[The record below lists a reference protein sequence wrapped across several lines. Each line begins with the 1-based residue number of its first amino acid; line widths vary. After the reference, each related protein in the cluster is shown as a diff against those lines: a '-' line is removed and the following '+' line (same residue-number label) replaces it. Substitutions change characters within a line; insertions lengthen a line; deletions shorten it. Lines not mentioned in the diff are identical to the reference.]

1 MANNPNM
8 NAYLAGVIQQTM
20 PDDNTI
26 RTGQVISID
35 GLTLSVLVNGGV
47 IPCGFLSIW
56 APQVG
61 ETVALIRQG
70 ADWFCLG
77 PTAGPASPPEAEATT
92 DTGESIVGTAYFTGG
107 TTATSGGAENIF
119 TTWTAITPSGGFS
132 FDPGQMYRWEFNYG
146 FYDNAGTAHMCDMR
160 LRKGF
165 STATQQLGIWRRTTT
180 PGFNG
185 IVGMSNAW
193 GYIKNDTGSTKTSV
207 LAPSMARA
215 GGAGSVSYYGDANYT
230 CSLVLRHIGP
240 TVNQPAALSA
250 IAYGIV

>member
-1 MANNPNM
+1 MASNPKM
-8 NAYLAGVIQQTM
+8 NAYLAGAIEQAM

-26 RTGQVISID
+26 RTGQVYSID

-47 IPCGFLSIW
+47 VPCGFLSIW
-56 APQVG
+56 TPQVG
-61 ETVALIRQG
+61 ETVALLRQG

-77 PTAGPASPPEAEATT
+77 PTAGPASPPEAEITT
-92 DTGESIVGTAYFTGG
+92 GGGDRVVGTAYFTGG

-119 TTWTAITPSGGFS
+119 TAWTDSSGFT
-132 FDPGQMYRWEFNYG
+132 FEPGQMYRWEFKFGY
-146 FYDNAGTAHMCDMR
+146 YDNAGTAHMCDMR

-185 IVGMSNAW
+185 IVGMSDAW
-193 GYIKNDTGSTKTSV
+193 GYIKNDTGAAIASV

-215 GGAGSVSYYGDANYT
+215 AGGGSVSYYGDASYT
-230 CSLVLRHIGP
+230 TALVLRHLGR
-240 TVNQPAALSA
+240 TSDQPAELSA